1 MTGKVELMLAHDRQ
15 NNDQDGRRGE
25 PVRLDAWVAA
35 SQPQLG
41 PARRRVLL
49 AVAELSKNGEWVSS
63 SEVKA
68 ISGGQRQPVNRHL
81 RALELDGL
89 VTLQFQSK
97 GMPLYVKATPAG
109 LRAVGLRGPLRT
121 PEPVPSPAA
130 VPPAAAPTPE
140 ASPAEA
146 IAPAAPGRLERFV
159 SSFYQALQPHLVGLS
174 YTDFRRLLVANLTA
188 ALGRGA
194 RPDSPTPY
202 AQPPAPAASDPG
214 QAFKTAIQQTIQ
226 DALGRQPAPAGPQT
240 VVVSQASAGYSQ
252 APRPES
258 LPLRFRAETTEP
270 PVLNTAETALEER
283 LAQSCNSEHR
293 QAAWWQ
299 RSKDF
304 SDVWDRVRRWRLG
317 SLSTTFTSFGPRWQ
331 HPDWDAFNRA
341 RRQADARGARYL
353 DWIEAQFDRL
363 NNRVAPADL
372 HGDEAV
378 AAWQNRMRQT
388 GGAVQGGGE
397 LPPPP
402 YTPESFN
409 IHNPEHAAYAEEVME
424 QICSLAQR
432 VFGDDSD
439 GPVRLLS
446 QAVQSGNLPLAA
458 LELRPQWRDS
468 VVAALR
474 PQGPSTGGGQALMV
488 AGGGSTRPAVII

>member
-1 MTGKVELMLAHDRQ
+1 MVAQDRQ
-15 NNDQDGRRGE
+15 NNDKDGRRGE

-49 AVAELSKNGEWVSS
+49 AVAELTKNGDWVSS

-68 ISGGQRQPVNRHL
+68 VSGGQRQPVNRHL

-121 PEPVPSPAA
+121 PEPAPLSPAPPAPAA
-130 VPPAAAPTPE
+130 VILPAAPDAVVPAPPSAAPPAA
-140 ASPAEA
+140 S
-146 IAPAAPGRLERFV
+146 APGRMERFV
-159 SSFYQALQPHLVGLS
+159 SSFYQALQPYLVGVS
-174 YTDFRRLLVANLTA
+174 YADFRRLLVANLAA
-188 ALGRGA
+188 ALGKNAPQAGPNPA
-194 RPDSPTPY
+194 TQVS
-202 AQPPAPAASDPG
+202 APAVPNPG
-214 QAFKTAIQQTIQ
+214 AVFKAAMSQTIQ
-226 DALGRQPAPAGPQT
+226 DALGGRPADENVPAYQQP
-240 VVVSQASAGYSQ
+240 
-252 APRPES
+252 PRPEV
-258 LPLRFRAETTEP
+258 LPMRFRAEVSDP
-270 PVLNTAETALEER
+270 PALNTAEKALEAR
-283 LAQSCNSEHR
+283 LGQSCNSEHR

-304 SDVWDRVRRWRLG
+304 SDIWDRVRRWRLG
-317 SLSTTFTSFGPRWQ
+317 SLNTTFTSFGPRWQ
-331 HPDWDAFNRA
+331 HPDWADFNRA

-363 NNRVAPADL
+363 SNRVSPADL
-372 HGDEAV
+372 SGDEAV
-378 AAWQNRMRQT
+378 KAWQNRLRQN
-388 GGAVQGGGE
+388 GAAAQGVGE

-468 VVAALR
+468 VLAALR
-474 PQGPSTGGGQALMV
+474 PQGPSTGAGPSLALTG
-488 AGGGSTRPAVII
+488 AGGMRPVVII

>member
-1 MTGKVELMLAHDRQ
+1 MVAQDRQ
-15 NNDQDGRRGE
+15 NNDKDGRRGE

-49 AVAELSKNGEWVSS
+49 AVAELTKNGDWVSS

-68 ISGGQRQPVNRHL
+68 VSGGQRQPVNRHL

-97 GMPLYVKATPAG
+97 GMPLYAKATSAG

-121 PEPVPSPAA
+121 PEPAPLAPPAPAA
-130 VPPAAAPTPE
+130 VVLPATPPVAAPAPPSAAPSA
-140 ASPAEA
+140 AS
-146 IAPAAPGRLERFV
+146 APGRMERFV
-159 SSFYQALQPHLVGLS
+159 SSFYQALQPYLVGLS
-174 YTDFRRLLVANLTA
+174 YADFRRLLVANLAA
-188 ALGRGA
+188 ALGKTA
-194 RPDSPTPY
+194 PQASPALPPPP
-202 AQPPAPAASDPG
+202 PPAAAPDLG
-214 QAFKTAIQQTIQ
+214 LALKTAMSQTIQ
-226 DALGRQPAPAGPQT
+226 EALGGRPAAESTPSPAIPGR
-240 VVVSQASAGYSQ
+240 AAGYGQ
-252 APRPES
+252 TPRPEA
-258 LPLRFRAETTEP
+258 LPVRFRAEIADP
-270 PVLNTAETALEER
+270 PTLNTAENALEAR
-283 LAQSCNSEHR
+283 LGQSCNSEHR

-304 SDVWDRVRRWRLG
+304 SDIWDRVRRWRLG
-317 SLSTTFTSFGPRWQ
+317 SLCTTFTSFGPRWQ
-331 HPDWDAFNRA
+331 HPDWTDFNRA

-363 NNRVAPADL
+363 GNRVAPTDL
-372 HGDEAV
+372 SGDEAV
-378 AAWQNRMRQT
+378 KAWQTRLRQA
-388 GGAVQGGGE
+388 GGQAQGVGE

-409 IHNPEHAAYAEEVME
+409 VHNPEHAAYAEEVME

-432 VFGDDSD
+432 VFGDDND
-439 GPVRLLS
+439 GPVRLLC

-474 PQGPSTGGGQALMV
+474 PQGPASATGQALALV
-488 AGGGSTRPAVII
+488 GAGGMRPAVII

>member
-1 MTGKVELMLAHDRQ
+1 MVAQDRQ

-49 AVAELSKNGEWVSS
+49 AVAELTKNGDWVAS

-68 ISGGQRQPVNRHL
+68 VSGGQRQPVNRHL

-89 VTLQFQSK
+89 VNLRFQSK
-97 GMPLYVKATPAG
+97 GMPLYVKATSAG

-121 PEPVPSPAA
+121 PEPASL
-130 VPPAAAPTPE
+130 AAAP
-140 ASPAEA
+140 PAQTSTA
-146 IAPAAPGRLERFV
+146 APPAPTAPAPGRLERFA

-174 YTDFRRLLVANLTA
+174 YPDFRRLLVANLAA
-188 ALGRGA
+188 ALGKA
-194 RPDSPTPY
+194 APLASPASPPQPATAVPDLGL
-202 AQPPAPAASDPG
+202 AL
-214 QAFKTAIQQTIQ
+214 KTAMSQTIQ
-226 DALGRQPAPAGPQT
+226 DALGGRRT
-240 VVVSQASAGYSQ
+240 EASAPPPANGTTAGYGQSI
-252 APRPES
+252 RPEA
-258 LPLRFRAETTEP
+258 LPLRFRTQAAEP
-270 PVLNTAETALEER
+270 PALNTAESALEQR
-283 LAQSCNSEHR
+283 LAQSCHSEHR

-304 SDVWDRVRRWRLG
+304 SDIWDRVRRWRLG

-363 NNRVAPADL
+363 HNRVAPADL
-372 HGDEAV
+372 SGDEAV
-378 AAWQNRMRQT
+378 KAWQDRLRQN
-388 GGAVQGGGE
+388 GGAAQGTGE

-409 IHNPEHAAYAEEVME
+409 VHNPEHAAYAEEVME
-424 QICSLAQR
+424 QICSLARR

-474 PQGPSTGGGQALMV
+474 PQGPVTGASLPLAMAG
-488 AGGGSTRPAVII
+488 AGGMRPAVII

>member
-1 MTGKVELMLAHDRQ
+1 MVAHDQQ
-15 NNDQDGRRGE
+15 NNDKESRRGE

-49 AVAELSKNGEWVSS
+49 AVAELSKGGEWVSS

-68 ISGGQRQPVNRHL
+68 VCGGQRQPVNRHL
-81 RALELDGL
+81 RALEMDGL

-97 GMPLYVKATPAG
+97 GMPLYVKATSAG
-109 LRAVGLRGPLRT
+109 LRAVGLRGPLRN
-121 PEPVPSPAA
+121 PERTAPSSD
-130 VPPAAAPTPE
+130 PPADASAPVEPAPVAAPP
-140 ASPAEA
+140 S
-146 IAPAAPGRLERFV
+146 GRLERFV
-159 SSFYQALQPHLVGLS
+159 SHFFQALQPYLVGLAYS
-174 YTDFRRLLVANLTA
+174 DFRRLLVANLAA
-188 ALGRGA
+188 ALGKTA
-194 RPDSPTPY
+194 PQAS
-202 AQPPAPAASDPG
+202 QPPEPQPATTPSPG
-214 QAFKTAIQQTIQ
+214 FRQAFKDAIDQTIQ
-226 DALGRQPAPAGPQT
+226 DALGVHPAPAGPPAAEALQT
-240 VVVSQASAGYSQ
+240 STGNGQT
-252 APRPES
+252 PRPES

-270 PVLNTAETALEER
+270 PALNTAESVLEER
-283 LAQSCNSEHR
+283 LAQTCNSEHR
-293 QAAWWQ
+293 QATWWQ

-317 SLSTTFTSFGPRWQ
+317 SLSTAFTSFGPRWQ
-331 HPDWDAFNRA
+331 HPDWSDFNRA

-353 DWIEAQFDRL
+353 DWVEAQFDRL
-363 NNRVAPADL
+363 NNQVAPADL
-372 HGDEAV
+372 HGEEAI
-378 AAWQNRMRQT
+378 AAWKNRMRHI
-388 GGAVQGGGE
+388 GGAAQGGGE

-409 IHNPEHAAYAEEVME
+409 VHNPEHAAYAEEVME

-432 VFGDDSD
+432 VFGEDSD

-468 VVAALR
+468 VISALR
-474 PQGPSTGGGQALMV
+474 PQGPSASGGQALMV
-488 AGGGSTRPAVII
+488 AGAGGMRPAVII